1 VNYSSPFAHPIAIP
15 NPRPLRR
22 AVLLARRAGSLT
34 VRLPRSIAAVAAVA
48 VLATALLAT
57 STASAAVLGSLD
69 GEFGNEHPYA
79 RLAGP
84 GDSLYNPGGIAALPG
99 GGSLVAE
106 ANSRLGL
113 TRLTPEGAP
122 DPAFGTAGTAT
133 IRSVDS
139 DNSEGSALAIAAN
152 GDYLVV
158 GTAAAAVGEQ
168 LAVAEFTSEEVEGK
182 GPAGS
187 LDSSFASGSG
197 HAGLFEY
204 STPVQQQA
212 PSATIGKGIAVA
224 PDGTILAVGT
234 EYIGTPSEPAIIV
247 VRITPDGS
255 AEELFTGLQGDG
267 QPTTAAGIA
276 LGSNGEIYVAGTENP
291 GTPQARAVLATLTRR
306 GFPAHLELDTSFG
319 TSGELTSTLGGSSAE
334 LATLAVASDGDVLV
348 GGQVDAGAQEG
359 VVARVTPSGS
369 LDPTF
374 GSGGVVALQTNGLQT
389 PMSFVKGIVTEP
401 DGAPVIAGDTG
412 QIEPP
417 MGLPKSTSF
426 VAQLT
431 ASGAP
436 DSAFD
441 PGAAQ
446 PGVTFEP
453 PIGGYTAATVAGLA
467 IDEQGRLLVASE
479 TSSSSPAAANEGLVE
494 RFQGYAPPQAA
505 FSAPSSVTAGAPATF
520 DGSSSSDGAGTI
532 ADYAWDLDGSKA
544 FATDGATSPTI
555 QHTFTTP
562 GTVTVSLR
570 VTNTVGQV
578 STATEQVT
586 VHAPAPA
593 RIPGPIP
600 RVVLNTTSLSFAA
613 DINSYNQTYI
623 DSNPQAIT
631 VTNGGTAPLALG
643 AVKIVDSAGGFVIS
657 NHCVPTLSPAGFA
670 QTCTQDFSPADTC
683 SNTTLQPGAQ
693 CSVAVQY
700 QEAGRFGNAT
710 GKLEIDSN
718 AASSPD
724 LVALSATATF
734 ITGNPGIGPIRCPG
748 DLNGLGGKLEGC
760 WFDSSGAGGAESDT
774 WATFTPVTLDGQV
787 TLAPTS
793 PGEELFYENGTLS
806 ATPGNGRYTIEVSN
820 TSAPPAIPVG
830 SIDLG
835 TAPYVC
841 AYNGRA
847 CANNLPI
854 SNPNHYTIHGLE
866 ISGGEVL
873 IGGGYATPATGTVCS
888 SAASFVYA
896 RLPKLFS
903 SAPVKGAQPPTATFQ
918 FGGCTN
924 ATGPVEAPPGQE
936 NDTGEPAPVTCPN
949 EKVPTPNCN
958 GHKFYP
964 PRQLGLRAGTARTS
978 AHAMTA
984 DTSVRARAAD
994 KSAHAG
1000 PAATSVRARAADTSV
1015 HARMA
1020 DASDDGA
1027 SGPCP
1032 EGDVNY
1038 TDSIQETFV
1047 QAMDFGTPYL
1057 CYDPDDQI
1065 WTAGGTFN
1073 ILDATI
1079 NTGEPPEYG
1088 ISFTSNGHF
1097 VGGGI
1102 KEVNAE
1108 LPLVPPVFLTSFG
1121 GQYHTEPTRL
1131 QAHATVEVA
1140 HLIKLTGGAF
1150 AVWANPQY
1158 PYSYPSGCDGN
1169 ACPLPGVSQLHL
1181 DTSGKNAL
1189 TAFAAGASGEVE
1201 LKVPVINSVKLAS
1214 AYVFYYSRGYFEFAG
1229 CLGQCGVGLSFLGLS
1244 VRGEVDG
1251 QVNTAN
1257 GQYNLE
1263 GAFKACV
1270 NWPIVNEACL
1280 GVKGVVSSAG
1290 IGGCASIN
1298 AFGFEGSVFA
1308 RYPWGGSVE
1317 VNFGCEL
1324 EPVTVAVQ
1332 ASAARAAQAS
1342 HAISLN
1348 LPGHTPATTIHVKGD
1363 GGPPGLSLSGPDGA
1377 HLSETDGATGVHTRD
1392 LVIWPEPKLDETLVG
1407 IMHPARGAWTITPLA
1422 GSTPITKVSY
1432 VNALAPPKISTTVSG
1447 QGRARTLA
1455 YRVRPR
1461 AGQQVTFAE
1470 RANGVFHVLGKA
1482 SGTHGVLHF
1491 TPASGVAG
1499 EREVEALITLSGSPA
1514 PAIIVGHYQA
1524 PAPPS
1529 AGKPSRVRLARGAG
1543 GLRITWGA
1551 AAQASAYLVTVSL
1564 SDGRRAS
1571 FKEPAHTL
1579 RVTVP
1584 ALAASTSAEVGVRAL
1599 TSTGAVGP
1607 AAVARLK
1614 STRGPGQVHG
1624 LKVTRSSKGVVIQ
1637 WRAARGA
1644 KLYLVRARL
1653 GGSSQA
1659 APVFVSKPRFIST
1672 GALAQMGAGS
1682 VATVTVTAL
1691 AASGEQGPASSV
1703 RYRART
1709 GSK

>member
-1 VNYSSPFAHPIAIP
+1 M
-15 NPRPLRR
+15 
-22 AVLLARRAGSLT
+22 
-34 VRLPRSIAAVAAVA
+34 
-48 VLATALLAT
+48 
-57 STASAAVLGSLD
+57 
-69 GEFGNEHPYA
+69 
-79 RLAGP
+79 
-84 GDSLYNPGGIAALPG
+84 ALPG

-106 ANSRLGL
+106 ASSRLGL

-122 DPAFGTAGTAT
+122 DPAFGSAGTAT

-139 DNSEGSALAIAAN
+139 DNSEGSAVAIASN

-158 GTAAAAVGEQ
+158 GTAAASASEQ

-182 GPAGS
+182 GPAGT

-224 PDGTILAVGT
+224 SDGTILAVGT
-234 EYIGTPSEPAIIV
+234 EYIGNPSEPAIVV
-247 VRITPDGS
+247 VRIPPDGG

-276 LGSNGEIYVAGTENP
+276 VGPNGEIYVAGTEKP
-291 GTPQARAVLATLTRR
+291 GTLQARAVLAKLTR
-306 GFPAHLELDTSFG
+306 GGVPAHLELDTSFG
-319 TSGELTSTLGGSSAE
+319 TSGVMTSALGGSSAE
-334 LATLAVASDGDVLV
+334 LATVAVASDGNVLV
-348 GGQVDAGAQEG
+348 GGQVDAGAEEG
-359 VVARVTPSGS
+359 VVACVTPSGS
-369 LDPTF
+369 LDSTF
-374 GSGGVVALQTNGLQT
+374 GSGGVMALQTSGLQT
-389 PMSFVKGIVTEP
+389 PMSFVRGIVTEP
-401 DGAPVIAGDTG
+401 DGAPAIAGDTG

-417 MGLPKSTSF
+417 MGFEKSTSF

-431 ASGAP
+431 VNGEL
-436 DSAFD
+436 DSAFN

-453 PIGGYTAATVAGLA
+453 PIGGYTAATVTGLA
-467 IDEQGRLLVASE
+467 MDEQGRLLMASE
-479 TSSSSPAAANEGLVE
+479 ASSSSPSAADEGLVE

-505 FSAPSSVTAGAPATF
+505 FSAPSSITAGVPATF
-520 DGSSSSDGAGTI
+520 DGSSSSDAAGTI
-532 ADYAWDLDGSKA
+532 ADYAWDLDGSNA
-544 FATDGATSPTI
+544 FATDGGSSPTI
-555 QHTFTTP
+555 QHTFATP
-562 GTVTVSLR
+562 GTATVSLR
-570 VTNTVGQV
+570 VTNAVGQV
-578 STATEQVT
+578 SIATEQVS

-593 RIPGPIP
+593 RIPGPTP
-600 RVVLNTTSLSFAA
+600 RVVLNTTLLSFAA

-631 VTNGGTAPLALG
+631 VTNGGTGPLALG
-643 AVKIVDSAGGFVIS
+643 AVKIVDSAGGLAIS

-693 CSVAVQY
+693 CSVSVQY

-710 GKLEIDSN
+710 GKLQIDSN

-734 ITGNPGIGPIRCPG
+734 ITGNPEVGPIRCPG

-760 WFDSSGAGGAESDT
+760 WFDSSGAGGSESDT
-774 WATFTPVTLDGQV
+774 WATFSPVTIDGQV

-793 PGEELFYENGTLS
+793 AGEELFYENGTLS
-806 ATPGNGRYTIEVSN
+806 ATPGNGRYTVEVSN

-835 TAPYVC
+835 SAPYVC

-866 ISGGEVL
+866 ISGGEIL
-873 IGGGYATPATGTVCS
+873 IGGGYATPASGTVCS

-924 ATGPVEAPPGQE
+924 ATGPVQAPPGQE

-949 EKVPTPNCN
+949 EKVPTPDCN
-958 GHKFYP
+958 GHKFNP
-964 PRQLGLRAGTARTS
+964 AHELGLRAGTAHPPVRAEAADTFARATTDDTS
-978 AHAMTA
+978 A
-984 DTSVRARAAD
+984 
-994 KSAHAG
+994 
-1000 PAATSVRARAADTSV
+1000 PARAADTSP

-1020 DASDDGA
+1020 DASGDGT
-1027 SGPCP
+1027 SGACP
-1032 EGDVNY
+1032 EGDINY

-1057 CYDPDDQI
+1057 CYDPEDQI

-1088 ISFTSNGHF
+1088 ISFTSGGQF

-1121 GQYHTEPTRL
+1121 GQYHTDPTRL
-1131 QAHATVEVA
+1131 QAHATVDVA
-1140 HLIKLTGGAF
+1140 HLITLTGGAF

-1158 PYSYPSGCDGN
+1158 PYSYPSGCAGT

-1229 CLGQCGVGLSFLGLS
+1229 CLGQCGAGLSFLGLS

-1290 IGGCASIN
+1290 IGACASIN

-1332 ASAARAAQAS
+1332 ASAARAAQAGQ
-1342 HAISLN
+1342 AISLN
-1348 LPGHTPATTIHVKGD
+1348 LPGHTPVTTIHVKGV
-1363 GGPPGLSLSGPDGA
+1363 GGSPALSLSGPGGA

-1422 GSTPITKVSY
+1422 GSTPIAKVSY
-1432 VNALAPPKISTTVSG
+1432 VSALVAPKISTTVSG
-1447 QGRARTLA
+1447 HGRTRTLA
-1455 YRVRPR
+1455 YRIRPR

-1470 RANGVFHVLGKA
+1470 RSNGVFHIIGKA
-1482 SGTHGVLHF
+1482 RGARGVLRF
-1491 TPASGVAG
+1491 TPASGVTG
-1499 EREVEALITLSGSPA
+1499 RRQIEALITLSGSPA
-1514 PAIIVGHYQA
+1514 PTIVVGHYQA
-1524 PAPPS
+1524 PPPPS
-1529 AGKPSRVRLARGAG
+1529 AGKPSHVRLARSAG
-1543 GLRITWGA
+1543 GLQVAWGA

-1571 FKEPAHTL
+1571 FKETAHTL

-1584 ALAASTSAEVGVRAL
+1584 AAAARLSGEVEVRAL
-1599 TSTGAVGP
+1599 TSAGAVGP
-1607 AAVARLK
+1607 AAVAHLK
-1614 STRGPGQVHG
+1614 STRGPGRVHG
-1624 LKVTRSSKGVVIQ
+1624 LKAARSGKGVVIQ
-1637 WRAARGA
+1637 WRAVRDA
-1644 KLYLVRARL
+1644 KLYLLRARL

-1659 APVFVSKPRFIST
+1659 APVFVDKPRFVAT
-1672 GALAQMGAGS
+1672 GALAQMAAGS

-1691 AASGEQGPASSV
+1691 AASGEQGPASSI
-1703 RYRART
+1703 RYRAAK

>member
-1 VNYSSPFAHPIAIP
+1 VNYSSPSAHPIVFR
-15 NPRPLRR
+15 NPRLLRQ
-22 AVLLARRAGSLT
+22 AVLLVRRAGRILAC
-34 VRLPRSIAAVAAVA
+34 RLRPLVAFA
-48 VLATALLAT
+48 VLAATLLAA

-79 RLAGP
+79 RLTGP

-113 TRLTPEGAP
+113 TRLTAEGAP
-122 DPAFGTAGTAT
+122 DPTFGTAGTAT

-139 DNSEGSALAIAAN
+139 DNSEGSAVAIASN

-158 GTAAAAVGEQ
+158 GTVAASVGEQ

-182 GPAGS
+182 GPAGT
-187 LDSSFASGSG
+187 LDGSFASGSG

-212 PSATIGKGIAVA
+212 PSATIGKGIVVA
-224 PDGTILAVGT
+224 PDGTILVVGT
-234 EYIGTPSEPAIIV
+234 EYIGTSSEPAIVV
-247 VRITPDGS
+247 VRITPDGG
-255 AEELFTGLQGDG
+255 AEELYTGLQGDG
-267 QPTTAAGIA
+267 QPTAAAGIA
-276 LGSNGEIYVAGTENP
+276 LGPNGEIYVAGTENP
-291 GTPQARAVLATLTRR
+291 GTSQARAVLAKLTRG

-319 TSGELTSTLGGSSAE
+319 TSGLLTSALGGSSAE
-334 LATLAVASDGDVLV
+334 LAALAVASDGDVLV
-348 GGQVDAGAQEG
+348 GGLLDAGGEEG
-359 VVARVTPSGS
+359 VVARMTSSGGF
-369 LDPTF
+369 DPTF
-374 GSGGVVALQTNGLQT
+374 GSGGVVALQTSGLQT
-389 PMSFVKGIVTEP
+389 PMSFVRGIVTEP

-417 MGLPKSTSF
+417 MGFRKSTSF

-431 ASGAP
+431 PNGEP
-436 DSAFD
+436 DYAFD

-453 PIGGYTAATVAGLA
+453 PIGGYTAATVTGLA
-467 IDEQGRLLVASE
+467 LDEQGKLLVASE

-494 RFQGYAPPQAA
+494 RFQGYSPPQAA
-505 FSAPSSVTAGAPATF
+505 FSAPSSVTAGVPATF
-520 DGSSSSDGAGTI
+520 DGSSSSDAAGTI

-544 FATDGATSPTI
+544 FATDGGTSPRI

-570 VTNTVGQV
+570 VRNTVGQV

-600 RVVLNTTSLSFAA
+600 RVVLNTTSLAFAA

-623 DSNPQAIT
+623 DSNPQTIT
-631 VTNGGTAPLALG
+631 VTNGGTGPLALG
-643 AVKIVDSAGGFVIS
+643 AVKIVDSAGGFAIS

-670 QTCTQDFSPADTC
+670 QTCTQDTNPADTC
-683 SNTTLQPGAQ
+683 SNITLPPGAQ
-693 CSVAVQY
+693 CSVSVQY

-710 GKLEIDSN
+710 GKLEIDSD

-748 DLNGLGGKLEGC
+748 DLDGLGGKLEGC

-806 ATPGNGRYTIEVSN
+806 ATPGNGRYAVEVSN

-841 AYNGRA
+841 AYNGKA

-873 IGGGYATPATGTVCS
+873 IGGGYATPASGTVCS

-918 FGGCTN
+918 FGGCTK
-924 ATGPVEAPPGQE
+924 ATGPVQAPPGQE

-949 EKVPTPNCN
+949 EKVPTPDCN
-958 GHKFYP
+958 GHKFNP
-964 PRQLGLRAGTARTS
+964 AHQLDLRAGTARTS
-978 AHAMTA
+978 AHAMAA
-984 DTSVRARAAD
+984 DTSA
-994 KSAHAG
+994 
-1000 PAATSVRARAADTSV
+1000 RARAADTSV
-1015 HARMA
+1015 HARIA
-1020 DASDDGA
+1020 DASGDGT

-1038 TDSIQETFV
+1038 ADSIQETFV

-1140 HLIKLTGGAF
+1140 HLITLTGGAF

-1158 PYSYPSGCDGN
+1158 PYSYPSGCAGT

-1298 AFGFEGSVFA
+1298 AFGYEGSVYA

-1332 ASAARAAQAS
+1332 ASVARAAQAS
-1342 HAISLN
+1342 HAVSLN

-1363 GGPPGLSLSGPDGA
+1363 GGPPGLSLSGPRGA
-1377 HLSETDGATGVHTRD
+1377 HLSETDGVTGVHTRD
-1392 LVIWPEPKLDETLVG
+1392 LVIWPEPKLDETLIG

-1447 QGRARTLA
+1447 HGSTRTLA

-1470 RANGVFHVLGKA
+1470 RSNGVFHVLGKA
-1482 SGTHGVLHF
+1482 RGTHGVLHF
-1491 TPASGVAG
+1491 SPASGVAG
-1499 EREVEALITLSGSPA
+1499 QREIEALITLSGSPA
-1514 PAIIVGHYQA
+1514 AAIVVGRYQA
-1524 PAPPS
+1524 PPPPS
-1529 AGKPSRVRLARGAG
+1529 AGKPSHVRLARGAG
-1543 GLRITWGA
+1543 GLRISWGA
-1551 AAQASAYLVTVSL
+1551 AAQASAYLATVSL

-1584 ALAASTSAEVGVRAL
+1584 AVAASASAEVEVRAL

-1614 STRGPGQVHG
+1614 STRGPRRVHG
-1624 LKVTRSSKGVVIQ
+1624 LKATRSDKGVVIR
-1637 WRAARGA
+1637 WRAVRGA

-1653 GGSSQA
+1653 GGSSEI
-1659 APVFVSKPRFIST
+1659 APVVVGKPRFTST
-1672 GALAQMGAGS
+1672 GALAHLAPGG

-1691 AASGEQGPASSV
+1691 AASGEQSPASSV
-1703 RYRART
+1703 RYRAAK
-1709 GSK
+1709 GAK

>member
-1 VNYSSPFAHPIAIP
+1 VNYSSPSAHPIAIR
-15 NPRPLRR
+15 NPRLLCH
-22 AVLLARRAGSLT
+22 AVLLTRRARRT
-34 VRLPRSIAAVAAVA
+34 IACLSRPLVVCT

-69 GEFGNEHPYA
+69 GEFGSEHPYA
-79 RLAGP
+79 RLTGP

-139 DNSEGSALAIAAN
+139 DNSEGSAVAIAAN

-158 GTAAAAVGEQ
+158 GTVAASVSEQ
-168 LAVAEFTSEEVEGK
+168 LAVAEFTSEEVEGR
-182 GPAGS
+182 GPAGT

-224 PDGTILAVGT
+224 SDGTILAVGT

-247 VRITPDGS
+247 VRIPPDGG

-267 QPTTAAGIA
+267 QPTAADGIA

-291 GTPQARAVLATLTRR
+291 GTPQARAVLAKLTRG

-319 TSGELTSTLGGSSAE
+319 TSGVLTSALGGSSAE
-334 LATLAVASDGDVLV
+334 LATLTVASDGDVLV
-348 GGQVDAGAQEG
+348 GGQVDAGAAEG

-369 LDPTF
+369 FDPTF
-374 GSGGVVALQTNGLQT
+374 GSGGIVGLQTSGLQT

-401 DGAPVIAGDTG
+401 DGAPAIAGDTD

-417 MGLPKSTSF
+417 MGLRKSTSF

-431 ASGAP
+431 ANGEP

-453 PIGGYTAATVAGLA
+453 PISGYTAATVTGLA
-467 IDEQGRLLVASE
+467 LDEQGRLLMASE
-479 TSSSSPAAANEGLVE
+479 TSSSSQAAANEGLVE

-505 FSAPSSVTAGAPATF
+505 FSAPSSVTVGVPATF
-520 DGSSSSDGAGTI
+520 DGSSSSDAAGAI
-532 ADYAWDLDGSKA
+532 ADYAWDLDGSRA
-544 FATDGATSPTI
+544 FATDGGSSPTI

-570 VTNTVGQV
+570 VRNTVGQV

-586 VHAPAPA
+586 VHTPAPA

-613 DINSYNQTYI
+613 DINSYNETYI

-631 VTNGGTAPLALG
+631 VTNGGTGPLALG
-643 AVKIVDSAGGFVIS
+643 AVKIVDSAGGFAIS

-670 QTCTQDFSPADTC
+670 QTCTQDTNPPDTC

-693 CSVAVQY
+693 CSISVQY
-700 QEAGRFGNAT
+700 QEAGRFGNAI

-734 ITGNPGIGPIRCPG
+734 ITGNPAVGPIRCPG
-748 DLNGLGGKLEGC
+748 DLDGLGGKLEGC
-760 WFDSSGAGGAESDT
+760 WFDTSGAGGVESDT

-793 PGEELFYENGTLS
+793 AGEELFYQNGTLS
-806 ATPGNGRYTIEVSN
+806 ATPGNGRYTVEVSN

-835 TAPYVC
+835 TTPYVC

-873 IGGGYATPATGTVCS
+873 IGGGYATPASGTVCS

-903 SAPVKGAQPPTATFQ
+903 SAPVKGAQPPTATFR

-949 EKVPTPNCN
+949 EKVPTPDCN
-958 GHKFYP
+958 GHKFNP
-964 PRQLGLRAGTARTS
+964 AHQLGLRAGTARTS
-978 AHAMTA
+978 AHAMTS
-984 DTSVRARAAD
+984 DTSARAMVAD
-994 KSAHAG
+994 KSAHA
-1000 PAATSVRARAADTSV
+1000 RAAGTSPQ
-1015 HARMA
+1015 ARIA
-1020 DASDDGA
+1020 DASDDGT

-1079 NTGEPPEYG
+1079 DTGEPPEYG
-1088 ISFTSNGHF
+1088 ISFTSNGQF

-1102 KEVNAE
+1102 KEVNTE

-1201 LKVPVINSVKLAS
+1201 LKVPVIDSVKLAS

-1377 HLSETDGATGVHTRD
+1377 HLSETDGATGAHTRD
-1392 LVIWPEPKLDETLVG
+1392 LVIWPEPRLDETLVG
-1407 IMHPARGAWTITPLA
+1407 IVHPARGAWTITPLA
-1422 GSTPITKVSY
+1422 GSTPIAKVSY
-1432 VNALAPPKISTTVSG
+1432 VNALAPPRISTTVSG
-1447 QGRARTLA
+1447 HGRARTLA

-1499 EREVEALITLSGSPA
+1499 EREIEALITLSGSPA
-1514 PAIIVGHYQA
+1514 PAIVVGHYQA
-1524 PAPPS
+1524 PPPPS
-1529 AGKPSRVRLARGAG
+1529 AGRPSRVRLARVAG
-1543 GLRITWGA
+1543 GLQISWGA
-1551 AAQASAYLVTVSL
+1551 AAQASAYLATVSL
-1564 SDGRRAS
+1564 ADGRRAS

-1579 RVTVP
+1579 RVTIPAVP
-1584 ALAASTSAEVGVRAL
+1584 ARLGAEVEVRAL

-1607 AAVARLK
+1607 AVVARLK
-1614 STRGPGQVHG
+1614 STRGPGRVRG
-1624 LKVTRSSKGVVIQ
+1624 LKATRNSKGVVIQ
-1637 WRAARGA
+1637 WRAVHGA

-1653 GGSSQA
+1653 GGSSET
-1659 APVFVSKPRFIST
+1659 APVVVSKPRFVAT
-1672 GALAQMGAGS
+1672 GALAHLGLGS

-1703 RYRART
+1703 RYQATKGAR
-1709 GSK
+1709 

>member
-1 VNYSSPFAHPIAIP
+1 MAATGHQTGAAVNHPSLAP
-15 NPRPLRR
+15 QPPVARTPRARRR
-22 AVLLARRAGSLT
+22 AVALAG
-34 VRLPRSIAAVAAVA
+34 RLPRSRSIVALT

-57 STASAAVLGSLD
+57 STASAAILGSLD
-69 GEFGNEHPYA
+69 GEFGDEKPFA
-79 RLAGP
+79 RITGP
-84 GDSLYNPGGIAALPG
+84 SDSLYNPGGIVALKG
-99 GGSLVAE
+99 GGSLLAE
-106 ANSRLGL
+106 VDSRLGL

-122 DPAFGTAGTAT
+122 DPTFGTGGTAT

-139 DNSEGSALAIAAN
+139 DNSEGSAVAVASN

-158 GTAAAAVGEQ
+158 GTVAASVGEQ
-168 LAVAEFTSEEVEGK
+168 LAVAAFTSEEVEGK
-182 GPAGS
+182 GPAGT
-187 LDSSFASGSG
+187 LDSAFASGSVHPG
-197 HAGLFEY
+197 IFEY

-224 PDGTILAVGT
+224 PDGTILVVGT
-234 EYIGTPSEPAIIV
+234 EYIGTPSEPAIV
-247 VRITPDGS
+247 VARIAPDGG

-276 LGSNGEIYVAGTENP
+276 LGSNGEIYVAGTENA
-291 GTPQARAVLATLTRR
+291 GTPQAKAVLAEITRG
-306 GFPAHLELDTSFG
+306 GFPARLELDTSFG
-319 TSGELTSTLGGSSAE
+319 TNGVLTSALDGTSAE
-334 LATLAVASDGDVLV
+334 LAALAVAPDGSVLI
-348 GGQVDAGAQEG
+348 GGQVDAGADEG

-369 LDPTF
+369 LDSTF
-374 GSGGVVALQTNGLQT
+374 GSGGIVALQTDGLQT
-389 PMSFVKGIVTEP
+389 PMAFVRGIVVEP
-401 DGAPVIAGDTG
+401 NGAPAIAGDTG
-412 QIEPP
+412 QITSP
-417 MGLPKSTSF
+417 MGFRKATSF

-431 ASGAP
+431 ADGRP

-441 PGAAQ
+441 PDAAQ
-446 PGVTFEP
+446 AGVTFEP
-453 PIGGYTAATVAGLA
+453 PIEGYTAATVSGLA
-467 IDEQGRLLVASE
+467 MDEQGRLLLASE
-479 TSSSSPAAANEGLVE
+479 ASSSSPSAADEGLVE

-505 FSAPSSVTAGAPATF
+505 FSAPSSVIAGAPATF
-520 DGSSSSDGAGTI
+520 DGSASSDAAGTI

-544 FATDGATSPTI
+544 FATDGGSSPTI
-555 QHTFTTP
+555 RHTFTTP

-578 STATEQVT
+578 SAATEQVT
-586 VHAPAPA
+586 VHAPAPSQL
-593 RIPGPIP
+593 PGPIP
-600 RVVLNTTSLSFAA
+600 RVQLNTTSLSFPV
-613 DINSYNQTYI
+613 DINSYNATYI

-631 VTNGGTAPLALG
+631 VTNAGTGPLALG
-643 AVKIVDSAGGFVIS
+643 AVKIVDSAGGFAIS

-670 QTCTQDFSPADTC
+670 QTCTQDYSPPDTC

-693 CSVAVQY
+693 CSISLQY

-710 GKLEIDSN
+710 GKLEIDSD

-748 DLNGLGGKLEGC
+748 DLDGLGGRLEGC

-774 WATFTPVTLDGQV
+774 WATFDPVTIDGQV

-806 ATPGNGRYTIEVSN
+806 ATPGNGRYTVEVSN

-830 SIDLG
+830 SVDLG

-841 AYNGRA
+841 AYSGRA

-854 SNPNHYTIHGLE
+854 SNPSHYTIHGLE

-873 IGGGYATPATGTVCS
+873 IGGGYATPASGTVCS

-924 ATGPVEAPPGQE
+924 ATGPVQAPPGQE

-958 GHKFYP
+958 GHKFNP
-964 PRQLGLRAGTARTS
+964 AHQLGLRAGTAQAS
-978 AHAMTA
+978 AHAMT
-984 DTSVRARAAD
+984 S
-994 KSAHAG
+994 
-1000 PAATSVRARAADTSV
+1000 DTSV
-1015 HARMA
+1015 HARVADESAHAMAADTSPQARIA
-1020 DASDDGA
+1020 DASDDGT

-1102 KEVNAE
+1102 EEVNAE

-1158 PYSYPSGCDGN
+1158 PYSYPSGCAGN

-1181 DTSGKNAL
+1181 DTSGQNAL

-1392 LVIWPEPKLDETLVG
+1392 LVIWPEPKLDETLIG
-1407 IMHPARGAWTITPLA
+1407 IMHPAPGAWTITPLA
-1422 GSTPITKVSY
+1422 GATPITKVSY

-1447 QGRARTLA
+1447 HGRARTLA

-1470 RANGVFHVLGKA
+1470 RSNGVFHVLGKA
-1482 SGTHGVLHF
+1482 KGTHGVLHF

-1499 EREVEALITLSGSPA
+1499 ERHIEALITLSGSPT
-1514 PAIIVGHYQA
+1514 PAIVVGHYQA
-1524 PAPPS
+1524 PPPPS
-1529 AGKPSRVRLARGAG
+1529 AGKPSHVRLVRRAD
-1543 GLRITWGA
+1543 GLQVTWGA
-1551 AAQASAYLVTVSL
+1551 AAQASAYLATVSL

-1579 RVTVP
+1579 GVTVP
-1584 ALAASTSAEVGVRAL
+1584 AVAASTSAEVEVRAL

-1607 AAVARLK
+1607 AAVASLK
-1614 STRGPGQVHG
+1614 TTRGPGRVHG
-1624 LKVTRSSKGVVIQ
+1624 LKVVRNGKGVVVE
-1637 WRAARGA
+1637 WRAVRGA

-1653 GGSSQA
+1653 GGSSET
-1659 APVFVSKPRFIST
+1659 APVVVSKPHLVST
-1672 GALAQMGAGS
+1672 GELARLGAGS
-1682 VATVTVTAL
+1682 IATVTVTAL

-1703 RYRART
+1703 RYRAAK
-1709 GSK
+1709 GAK